1 MTKKQR
7 LNLYKEAL
15 KDFES
20 RNKNTDCFCAYFY
33 LNHGLNLSRKGFI
46 INLPELYQQK
56 PETYQSYW
64 WPEYDY
70 EPRIKALRQ
79 AIKLCEQ

>member
-1 MTKKQR
+1 MNKKQR

-15 KDFES
+15 RDFES

-33 LNHGLNLSRKGFI
+33 LNHRISVFNSGFM
-46 INLPELYQQK
+46 INLPELYQQR

-64 WPEYDY
+64 WEENDY
-70 EPRIKALRQ
+70 EPRIKALRE
-79 AIKLCEQ
+79 AIKLCKI